1 MRVWILSLLISSLM
15 VACSSGSDQSK
26 ATAVVEPPA
35 HKIAEHDREVLDSAK
50 QLSDSLDQAA
60 EEEKKKID
68 AQTE

>member
-1 MRVWILSLLISSLM
+1 MRIWISSLLISSLM
-15 VACSSGSDQSK
+15 VACSSGSEQSK
-26 ATAVVEPPA
+26 AAAVAEPSV

-50 QLSDSLDQAA
+50 QVSDSLDQAA